1 MPSFP
6 LYPAALANL
15 FKGSTLDPDLA
26 QSQPVSVPSTVSYKR
41 ADPAVA
47 YRPHSYTPKGL
58 ERHQAEFRKA
68 FQSLLT
74 QVESE
79 LRAHAQSLPSPT
91 VMIPGNA
98 ARVKGS
104 SRKASTPVA
113 VLRYGRTD
121 MIQVLR
127 RAKGEDGQFRDG
139 QTVLIHLDRLDEA
152 QARLAQQVA
161 RLTPP
166 PVEEPEQVPI
176 PVAAE

>member
-1 MPSFP
+1 MFGLP
-6 LYPAALANL
+6 LYPAALAKM
-15 FKGSTLDPDLA
+15 FQGSTLDPDLP
-26 QSQPVSVPSTVSYKR
+26 QSTPSPAAIDYER
-41 ADPAVA
+41 ARPAVA
-47 YRPHSYTPKGL
+47 YRPHSYAPKGL

-68 FQSLLT
+68 FQSLLIK
-74 QVESE
+74 VESE

-91 VMIPGNA
+91 VMIPGNS

-104 SRKASTPVA
+104 SRKSSTPVA

-121 MIQVLR
+121 MIQVHR
-127 RAKGEDGQFRDG
+127 RAKDENGQFRDD
-139 QTVLIHLDRLDEA
+139 QIVLVHLDRLDEA

-166 PVEEPEQVPI
+166 PVEEPEQVPT